1 MVYNSRFVLKVDIPL
16 NFLSNEHWPH
26 IKVSHLKAVFS
37 MKHVKH
43 VACAGEAGE
52 CHDQSEASI
61 VTR

>member
-1 MVYNSRFVLKVDIPL
+1 MVYISRFVLNIGFLL
-16 NFLSNEHWPH
+16 NFLSHVLWPL
-26 IKVSHLKAVFS
+26 ILVFHLKAVFS
-37 MKHVKH
+37 IMH